1 MGVPLRGQADH
12 PDDGPFGSISF
23 ATLWANVGFLRSPDG
38 WSRRE
43 ADVADFRPR
52 NESPQPRKDG
62 TAEAKDL
69 SRGIIEDGD

>member
-1 MGVPLRGQADH
+1 MMDGVRPRGIIRMMV
-12 PDDGPFGSISF
+12 PFGSISF
-23 ATLWANVGFLRSPDG
+23 AALSANGRYLRIPAG